1 MKKSASAFL
10 ALALTC
16 ALPAFAEGTRTW
28 KQASF
33 EDFEHGTAK
42 GVAIRSDGDLVLA
55 PSFKSIYTSPS
66 TYIWSIASDGEG
78 YAYAAAGSPARVYRI
93 APDGQ
98 ATVIFE
104 PKELQVQALVVDT
117 SGVLYAATSPDG
129 KVYKIE
135 RPKPPQQE
143 KGKKAKK
150 AAEEETPAVQPGTFT
165 SSVFFDPKTK
175 YIWDLALDASGQL
188 YVATGDRGEVFRVN
202 RSGEGSLFFKS
213 DEAHIRVLSF
223 DTKGNLIAGS
233 DGSGLIYRIAPNGEA
248 FVLYSAPKK
257 EITALANDAAGNIY
271 AAAVGEKR
279 SGGSGSSSSSSP
291 SSSAQITITTTPSSG
306 SSSSGGSSTSAPPP
320 TFSVS
325 AGSDIYRIAA
335 DGSPKRIWTSRDDIV
350 YALGFD
356 ERGHLLAGTGNKGKI
371 FAVEGES
378 EYTDLLKAS
387 ANQVTAM
394 AKAPNGG
401 LYISTSNLGKV
412 FVLGAAP
419 DADGTYESD
428 IFDAHNFSRWGRIE
442 VRGRGAYEI
451 FERSGNVDNPD
462 RNWSPWKKVDLAST
476 AEADVP
482 SARFIQWRAVLH
494 SGATPAALQS
504 VTLNYRPNNVAP
516 VVDDVSVQVGMRY
529 QPTPKPSS
537 SDSGS
542 SGPRFDS
549 PPSPIRDRDSI
560 GVRWIAHDDND
571 DTLSYSIYYRGDKET
586 EWKLL
591 KDKVSDKFYSW
602 DAALFPDGGYT
613 IRIVASDAPSH
624 SPDEALSDYSD
635 SDRFEVDNTPP
646 SVHDLNAM
654 VEAGEFHVTFRATDN
669 YSPIKRAEY
678 SIDAGPWQF
687 IEPVGLISDN
697 RVENYDFSAPMEGVV
712 AVTAGEPGSSRRK
725 GKNVAPSQ
733 APVEHVVVVRVYDRF
748 DNMGSAKVIIH
759 VPR

>member
-1 MKKSASAFL
+1 MKKSVFVFL
-10 ALALTC
+10 ALALAC

-28 KQASF
+28 RQASF
-33 EDFEHGTAK
+33 DDFEHGTAK
-42 GVAIRSDGDLVLA
+42 GIAIRSDGDLVLA
-55 PSFKSIYTSPS
+55 PSFKSVYTSPS

-78 YAYAAAGSPARVYRI
+78 NAYAAAGSPARIYRI

-135 RPKPPQQE
+135 RPKPPQPE
-143 KGKKAKK
+143 KGKKTKK
-150 AAEEETPAVQPGTFT
+150 SEEEEAAPATPPGTFT

-175 YIWDLALDASGQL
+175 YIWDLALDAHGQL
-188 YVATGDRGEVFRVN
+188 YVATGDRGEVYRVN
-202 RSGEGSLFFKS
+202 RNGEGTLFFKS

-223 DTKGNLIAGS
+223 DTRGNLIAGS
-233 DGSGLIYRIAPNGEA
+233 DGSGLIYRVAPNGEA

-257 EITALANDAAGNIY
+257 EITALAIDQAGNIY
-271 AAAVGEKR
+271 ASAVGEKR
-279 SGGSGSSSSSSP
+279 SGATGSSNSSSFTPPPQASTP
-291 SSSAQITITTTPSSG
+291 PPSSG
-306 SSSSGGSSTSAPPP
+306 SSASGNAPSSTPSTPSF
-320 TFSVS
+320 TVS
-325 AGSDIYRIAA
+325 AGSDIYKIAP
-335 DGSPKRIWTSRDDIV
+335 DGSPKRIWNSRDDIV

-387 ANQVTAM
+387 ANQITAM

-401 LYISTSNLGKV
+401 LWVSTSNLGKV
-412 FVLGAAP
+412 FLLGAAP

-428 IFDAHNFSRWGRIE
+428 VFDAHNFSRWGRME
-442 VRGRGAYEI
+442 VRGRGAYE
-451 FERSGNVDNPD
+451 FYERSGNVDNPD
-462 RNWSPWKKVDLAST
+462 RNWSPWKKVELAT
-476 AEADVP
+476 NAEADVP

-494 SGATPAALQS
+494 SGTTPAAIQS
-504 VTLNYRPNNVAP
+504 VTLNYRPSNVAP
-516 VVDDVSVQVGMRY
+516 VVDDVAVQVGTRY
-529 QPTPKPSS
+529 QSTPKS
-537 SDSGS
+537 SDSGTS
-542 SGPRFDS
+542 NQRFDS
-549 PPSPIRDRDSI
+549 PPPPIHDRDSI

-571 DTLSYSIYYRGDKET
+571 DTLSYSIYYRGDNET
-586 EWKLL
+586 GWKLL

-602 DAALFPDGGYT
+602 DAALFPDGGYV

-624 SPDEALSDYSD
+624 SPDEALTDYAD
-635 SDRFEVDNTPP
+635 SERFEVDNTPP
-646 SVHDLNAM
+646 SVRDLNAT
-654 VEAGEFHVTFRATDN
+654 VESGEFHITFRASDN

-678 SIDAGPWQF
+678 SIDAGAWQF
-687 IEPVGLISDN
+687 VEPVGLISDN
-697 RVENYDFSAPMEGVV
+697 RVENYDFSVPSDGIVSV
-712 AVTAGEPGSSRRK
+712 AAAEPGIAR
-725 GKNVAPSQ
+725 GKKAKNLATSQ